1 MAIVKAIDE
10 FSMSFPP
17 THCVSLL
24 ENVRIGFDRL
34 GASCIVSSVTNRM
47 FSQTLLDDSSSV
59 RPQAL
64 RTTVVEARHLM
75 VRLSLPEVARK
86 GRIC

>member
-47 FSQTLLDDSSSV
+47 FSQTLLDDS
-59 RPQAL
+59 AN
-64 RTTVVEARHLM
+64 
-75 VRLSLPEVARK
+75 
-86 GRIC
+86 

>member
-47 FSQTLLDDSSSV
+47 FSQTLLDDS
-59 RPQAL
+59 
-64 RTTVVEARHLM
+64 
-75 VRLSLPEVARK
+75 EV
-86 GRIC
+86 